1 MIITR
6 RKDFQ
11 EILDSVKGKKK
22 IFLIGCTLCATVC
35 KTGGEAE
42 LDEMS
47 RVLSKHGKVVTG
59 QAILDPACNLLQVK
73 RLGRRMGT
81 EINQADAILSLACGG
96 GTQATAEIFSD
107 KKVCPANDTIFQG
120 EITELSLRKAR
131 FEQKCSLCGECV
143 LAQTGGI
150 CPVTLCPKGLINGPC
165 GGMKNKKCEVSD
177 ELDCVWILIYERLKK
192 LGELENL
199 KQIRPIRDNRK
210 NKKPQKLGIK

>member
-6 RKDFQ
+6 KKDIS

-22 IFLIGCTLCATVC
+22 IFLVGCTLCATVC

-42 LDEMS
+42 LEGVCRELAM
-47 RVLSKHGKVVTG
+47 HGKMVTG
-59 QAILDPACNLLQVK
+59 QAILDPACNLLECR
-73 RLGRRMGT
+73 RLSRREGKK
-81 EINQADAILSLACGG
+81 ISQADVILSLACGG
-96 GTQATAEIFSD
+96 GTQAIAEIFKD

-120 EITELSLRKAR
+120 EITALTLRKAR

-143 LAQTGGI
+143 LAETGGI
-150 CPVTLCPKGLINGPC
+150 CPVTLCPKALVNGPC

-192 LGELENL
+192 LGELKNL
-199 KQIRPIRDNRK
+199 KRIKPTRDNSKSR
-210 NKKPQKLGIK
+210 KPQTFETK

>member
-6 RKDFQ
+6 KKDLS
-11 EILDSVKGKKK
+11 EILDSVKRKKK
-22 IFLIGCTLCATVC
+22 FFLVGCTLCATVC

-42 LDEMS
+42 LDEMRRELVS
-47 RVLSKHGKVVTG
+47 GGKTVTG

-73 RLGRRMGT
+73 RLGRSQGK
-81 EINQADAILSLACGG
+81 EIAQADVILSLACGG
-96 GTQATAEIFSD
+96 GTQAIAEIFKD

-120 EITELSLRKAR
+120 EITSLTLKKAQ

-143 LAQTGGI
+143 LAETGGI
-150 CPVTLCPKGLINGPC
+150 CPVTLCPKALVNGPC

-192 LGELENL
+192 LGELKNL
-199 KQIRPIRDNRK
+199 KSIKPIRDNSK
-210 NKKPQKLGIK
+210 NRKPQTFETK